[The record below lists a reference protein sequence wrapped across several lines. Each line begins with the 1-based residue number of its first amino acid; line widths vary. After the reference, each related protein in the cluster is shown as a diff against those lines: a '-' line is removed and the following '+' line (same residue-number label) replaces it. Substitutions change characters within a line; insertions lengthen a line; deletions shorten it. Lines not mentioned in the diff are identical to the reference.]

1 MRLAGWLAGWL
12 AEAGRAFSSRNVGG
26 WGVFELKME
35 GGRGWHFRPASAWEW
50 GGGISE
56 PREAQRGP
64 ERPSL
69 DRTSLLCA
77 WLAGWLAGG
86 VAGRLRPKEAHATIA
101 TVLSSYASP
110 LICKVAGFLNFGL
123 LFHSCEHRS
132 AHSCQLPRLPACF
145 PAATKFA
152 TPCRMHPRG
161 TKLCTPVST
170 FAPDVVPMIRPG
182 PPGDCINRTYGMVQ
196 HKR

>member
-1 MRLAGWLAGWL
+1 M
-12 AEAGRAFSSRNVGG
+12 AFSTRKCVG
-26 WGVFELKME
+26 V
-35 GGRGWHFRPASAWEW
+35 

-86 VAGRLRPKEAHATIA
+86 VAGWLRPREVHATHA
-101 TVLSSYASP
+101 HVFSSYASP
-110 LICKVAGFLNFGL
+110 LICNVAGFLNFGL

-152 TPCRMHPRG
+152 TPCRTHPRG
-161 TKLCTPVST
+161 TKPRTPVST

-182 PPGDCINRTYGMVQ
+182 PPGDCIITGWCNTNGRTAWRPASMTCALCT
-196 HKR
+196 